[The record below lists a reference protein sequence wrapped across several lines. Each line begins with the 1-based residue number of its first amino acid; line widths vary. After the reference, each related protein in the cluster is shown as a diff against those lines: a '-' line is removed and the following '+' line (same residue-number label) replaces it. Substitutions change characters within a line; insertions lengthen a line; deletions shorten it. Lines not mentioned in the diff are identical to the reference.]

1 MWVGDLLA
9 RAVVG
14 GLFLALAANLFDDFL
29 RTGHLTGL
37 LLLASELLVA
47 LFTMARRRTL
57 DVNRSPTALLLTG
70 TSVLGPALLRATTGN
85 ALVPDALTVS
95 VSAVGLM
102 IVVAGKLTLGRS
114 FGIVPANRGVVTG
127 GPYDV
132 VRHPIY
138 LGYMITHLAFLA
150 AHPLASNLIVI
161 IIADA
166 ALVARALVEERT
178 LVKDDRYREYCRRV
192 AWHLVPGVF

>member
-138 LGYMITHLAFLA
+138 LGYMITHLAFLV

-161 IIADA
+161 IIADT

-178 LVKDDRYREYCRRV
+178 LVKDDR
-192 AWHLVPGVF
+192 

>member
-138 LGYMITHLAFLA
+138 LGYMITHLAFLV